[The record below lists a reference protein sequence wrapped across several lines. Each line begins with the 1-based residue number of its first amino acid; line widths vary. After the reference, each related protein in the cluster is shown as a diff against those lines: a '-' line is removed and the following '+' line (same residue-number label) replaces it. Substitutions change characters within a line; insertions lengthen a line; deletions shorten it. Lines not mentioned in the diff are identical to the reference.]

1 MTELTQAGYDA
12 LIEVS
17 ATGTF
22 PQPDISAV
30 ALKGNLYAAGYMVFN
45 AEEMLWRVTEEGRT
59 AMLDFYL
66 STLSLFPS
74 VD

>member
-1 MTELTQAGYDA
+1 MLTREGYAA

-17 ATGTF
+17 ASGTF